1 MHHQLNQRKQN
12 ELLQVPD
19 DRKLRTEVQYQVIER
34 DLNLI
39 ELQSFVEANFLKVVD
54 IFIRNGNRRTMQN
67 TSKYFFHPNVIEH
80 TESSHWKYLTK

>member
-12 ELLQVPD
+12 ELFQVPD

-67 TSKYFFHPNVIEH
+67 TSKCFFHPNVIEH